1 MSAER
6 VKSTQPVISRTESS
20 GISSLTLNIEEKLG
34 IGGHHD
40 GRGKKRKLKEIERSE
55 SVAEEVSSSQAMP
68 QKPALE
74 NELVSLQRRWD
85 KIKAE
90 EGRLK
95 EWDERLSRWE
105 LKLVEAEVN
114 HINHTEKLAEETLAR
129 LEEEFACSL

>member
-1 MSAER
+1 MS
-6 VKSTQPVISRTESS
+6 
-20 GISSLTLNIEEKLG
+20 LNIEEKLG

-55 SVAEEVSSSQAMP
+55 SVAEEFPSSQAASK
-68 QKPALE
+68 KPALA
-74 NELVSLQRRWD
+74 NERGSVQREWD
-85 KIKAE
+85 RIQAE
-90 EGRLK
+90 KEKLK

-114 HINHTEKLAEETLAR
+114 HINHTEKLAEETVAR